1 MKRVALFAAIF
12 LAVLATSANPRTF
25 RGQIMDSQCAYN
37 VHSTTA
43 SHKEMS
49 RIYGGLTARDCS
61 IMCVEKNDGRYV
73 FLDRDG
79 KTAYKLSSDQND
91 LKQYAGK
98 KVEITGEV
106 GPKKDFINVTH
117 IKALE

>member
-1 MKRVALFAAIF
+1 MKFLALLAAIGF
-12 LAVLATSANPRTF
+12 VTFIGSAGPRTF
-25 RGQIMDSQCAYN
+25 KGQIMDSQCAYN

-49 RIYGGLTARDCS
+49 QIYGGLNARDCT

-79 KTAYKLSSDQND
+79 KTAYKLSSDQKD

-98 KVEITGEV
+98 KVEIIGEV
-106 GPKKDFINVTH
+106 GPKKDFINVTQ
-117 IKALE
+117 IKPLE